1 MIKVET
7 LRLRGL
13 CASSLLA
20 LAACSGTSTSKSQLL
35 QEPSGSNLGGEGL
48 SRTLERMNLDSSIQP
63 VPTSD
68 GAADGSTN
76 ESKSTDGTPRLG
88 QPTSRKGGQNPGNPR
103 LQDPQER
110 PSTQALLEGALKNAR
125 RSLEARLFEDA
136 RNEAAFALEL
146 DNQNAEARDILR
158 RCNEVLGDRVA
169 TVGGRFADEILRNR
183 IAAERDRT
191 LVERELEQANAHMQ
205 QGSYGRAIESYQRAL
220 ATLRLSP
227 HFQPN
232 DPLLLRTQAEFEAA
246 SQRKVEAD
254 KQTLANMESA
264 SKSELDRLAKEQQ
277 ESKEDRVKRLLED
290 ANKQFLAGQYAGSVE
305 RIDQAIAI
313 DPANQAAIDLRDIAD
328 RARHNSAMEMHR
340 ERWRQ
345 EWNATILENQ
355 QSNVPQTE
363 TVVFDPIRWAEVS
376 QRQQASFTSVTDL
389 DSPENRAIAKKLDEQ
404 VLEHNFPSA
413 TVQDWS
419 TYYGNLTGVT
429 FVVGPDVA
437 GMDAAATTLT
447 DFRLSRRSVS
457 DALKVIQA
465 QTGVA
470 YRIRNGLVQLVT
482 PENAIGNLYFE
493 RYNVSD
499 LVTGFRSKPGA
510 DLKLKAPDDDTPL
523 FPEVDEDPAPA
534 VVDDS
539 RLQDILKEAI
549 AAGRWDGSPFTMNF
563 QAGMLLVRADKE
575 THEGVLKL
583 LRDLRRNVGIQ
594 VDVESRFLK
603 VEDNFLEDVGVDL
616 RGLGNQASQGVA
628 GRGLETRPNAGFD
641 DFGPSQQQ
649 NPATPGLVGTGTE
662 PGIFFDDGNDGD
674 YMARAENLFDR
685 TLGGRSMNNA
695 GGLSLQYAFLDDTEV
710 EAVLRAVSKQER
722 SEQIEAPRLLIYN
735 NTRASMH
742 VLNEVSYIKDFEV
755 EIAQAAGVANPVIG
769 TIYDGVSLD
778 VRPVVDSDLKFITME
793 LRPTVMTLNRP
804 IPNFT
809 TTLGVGQPISIQLPE
824 VALQRVRTTVTLP
837 DGATMMLGGMRL
849 VERQNLVSGVPI
861 LKDLPGLSFLFS
873 RKGSSLQN
881 RKILI
886 LINARIVIMGELE
899 PETMPSSDSPVAAAA
914 K

>member
-20 LAACSGTSTSKSQLL
+20 LAACSGTQTNSSQAMANTGPAMG
-35 QEPSGSNLGGEGL
+35 EPSHA
-48 SRTLERMNLDSSIQP
+48 P
-63 VPTSD
+63 VAND
-68 GAADGSTN
+68 LAAFD
-76 ESKSTDGTPRLG
+76 
-88 QPTSRKGGQNPGNPR
+88 

-146 DNQNAEARDILR
+146 DNQNAEAREILR

-232 DPLLLRTQAEFEAA
+232 DPLLLRTQSEYEAA
-246 SQRKVEAD
+246 NQRKVEAD
-254 KQTLANMESA
+254 KQTLANMEAA
-264 SKSELDRLAKEQQ
+264 SKAELDRIAKEQQ
-277 ESKEDRVKRLLED
+277 ESKEDRVARLLDD
-290 ANKQFLAGQYAGSVE
+290 ANKQFLSGQYEGSVE
-305 RIDQAIAI
+305 RIDQALMI
-313 DPANQAAIDLRDIAD
+313 DPTNQAAIDLREIAD

-355 QSNVPQTE
+355 QSNVAQTE

-389 DSPENRAIAKKLDEQ
+389 DSPENRAIVKKLDEQ

-413 TVQDWS
+413 TVQDWAA
-419 TYYGNLTGVT
+419 YYGNLTGVT

-437 GMDAAATTLT
+437 GMDATATTLT
-447 DFRLSRRSVS
+447 DFRLSRRSVA

-470 YRIRNGLVQLVT
+470 YRVRNGLVQLVT
-482 PENAIGNLYFE
+482 PENAIGNLYYE

-510 DLKLKAPDDDTPL
+510 DLKLKAPDDDSPL

-539 RLQDILKEAI
+539 RLQDILKEAV

-563 QAGMLLVRADKE
+563 QAGMLLVRADKD

-628 GRGLETRPNAGFD
+628 GRGLENRPNAGFD

-649 NPATPGLVGTGTE
+649 NAATPGLVGTGTE

-674 YMARAENLFDR
+674 YMGRAEHLFDR
-685 TLGGRSMNNA
+685 TLGGSSMNNA

-742 VLNEVSYIKDFEV
+742 VLNEISYIKDFEV

-769 TIYDGVSLD
+769 TVYDGVSLD

-793 LRPTVMTLNRP
+793 LRPTVMTLSRP

-849 VERQNLVSGVPI
+849 VERQNLVSGVPV

-873 RKGSSLQN
+873 RKGTSLQN

-886 LINARIVIMGELE
+886 LIKANIVIMEELQ
-899 PETMPSSDSPVAAAA
+899 PETSATPDSSVAA

>member
-20 LAACSGTSTSKSQLL
+20 LAACSGTQTNSGQAMG
-35 QEPSGSNLGGEGL
+35 EPSRDPASNDL
-48 SRTLERMNLDSSIQP
+48 
-63 VPTSD
+63 
-68 GAADGSTN
+68 AAFFYD
-76 ESKSTDGTPRLG
+76 
-88 QPTSRKGGQNPGNPR
+88 QQ
-103 LQDPQER
+103 QDPQER

-146 DNQNAEARDILR
+146 DNQNAEAREILR

-246 SQRKVEAD
+246 SQRKVDAD
-254 KQTLANMESA
+254 KQNLANMESA

-563 QAGMLLVRADKE
+563 QAGMLLVRADKD

-674 YMARAENLFDR
+674 YMARAEHLFDR
-685 TLGGRSMNNA
+685 TLGGTSMNNA

-778 VRPVVDSDLKFITME
+778 VRPVVDSDLKFITLE

>member
-20 LAACSGTSTSKSQLL
+20 LAACSGTQTNSSQAMANSGPAMG
-35 QEPSGSNLGGEGL
+35 EPSPA
-48 SRTLERMNLDSSIQP
+48 P
-63 VPTSD
+63 VVND
-68 GAADGSTN
+68 LAAFD
-76 ESKSTDGTPRLG
+76 
-88 QPTSRKGGQNPGNPR
+88 

-125 RSLEARLFEDA
+125 RSLESRLFEDA

-146 DNQNAEARDILR
+146 DNQNAEAREILR

-232 DPLLLRTQAEFEAA
+232 DPLLLRTQNEYEAA
-246 SQRKVEAD
+246 NQRKVEAD
-254 KQTLANMESA
+254 KQTLASMAAA
-264 SKSELDRLAKEQQ
+264 SKEELDRIAKEQQ
-277 ESKEDRVKRLLED
+277 ESKEDRVARLLED
-290 ANKQFLAGQYAGSVE
+290 ANKQFLSGQYDGSVD
-305 RIDQAIAI
+305 RIDQALMI
-313 DPANQAAIDLRDIAD
+313 DPTNQAAIDLREIAD

-355 QSNVPQTE
+355 QSNVAQTQ

-376 QRQQASFTSVTDL
+376 QRQQASFTATTDL

-413 TVQDWS
+413 TVQDWAA
-419 TYYGNLTGVT
+419 YYGNLTGVT

-437 GMDAAATTLT
+437 GMDATATTLT
-447 DFRLSRRSVS
+447 DFRLSRRSVAE
-457 DALKVIQA
+457 ALKVIQA

-470 YRIRNGLVQLVT
+470 YRVRNGLVQLVT
-482 PENAIGNLYFE
+482 PENAIGNLYYD

-510 DLKLKAPDDDTPL
+510 DLKLKAPDDDSPL

-628 GRGLETRPNAGFD
+628 GRGLENRPNAGFD

-674 YMARAENLFDR
+674 YMGRAENLFDR
-685 TLGGRSMNNA
+685 TLGGSSMNNA
-695 GGLSLQYAFLDDTEV
+695 GGLSLQYAFLDDVEV

-742 VLNEVSYIKDFEV
+742 VLNEISYIKDFEV

-769 TIYDGVSLD
+769 TVYDGVSLD

-793 LRPTVMTLNRP
+793 LRPTVMSLSRP

-849 VERQNLVSGVPI
+849 VERQNLVSGVPV

-873 RKGSSLQN
+873 RKGTSLQN
-881 RKILI
+881 RKVLI
-886 LINARIVIMGELE
+886 LIKANIVIMEELQ
-899 PETMPSSDSPVAAAA
+899 PEASATPDSSVAA

>member
-20 LAACSGTSTSKSQLL
+20 LAACSGTLSSGSTSKNGPVNSSDV
-35 QEPSGSNLGGEGL
+35 EAPSGLVQSHAMPEA
-48 SRTLERMNLDSSIQP
+48 S
-63 VPTSD
+63 
-68 GAADGSTN
+68 ADVTAELQG
-76 ESKSTDGTPRLG
+76 
-88 QPTSRKGGQNPGNPR
+88 
-103 LQDPQER
+103 QDPQNP
-110 PSTQALLEGALKNAR
+110 PSTQALLQGALQNAR
-125 RSLEARLFEDA
+125 RSMEARLFEDA

-146 DNQNAEARDILR
+146 DNQNAEAREILR

-191 LVERELEQANAHMQ
+191 LVEREVEQANAHMQ
-205 QGSYGRAIESYQRAL
+205 QGSYGRALESYQRAL
-220 ATLRLSP
+220 ATLRYSP

-232 DPLLLRTQAEFEAA
+232 DPLLRRVEAEYEAA
-246 SQRKVEAD
+246 QVAKVEAD
-254 KQTLANMESA
+254 KAALNNQEKA
-264 SKSELDRLAKEQQ
+264 SKAELERIARQQQ
-277 ESKEDRVKRLLED
+277 ESRQDRVARLLED
-290 ANKQFLAGQYAGSVE
+290 ANKQFLSGQYEASVD
-305 RIDQAIAI
+305 RIDQALMI
-313 DPANQAAIDLRDIAD
+313 DPTNREATALREIAD
-328 RARHNSAMEMHR
+328 RARHTAAMDLQR

-355 QSNVPQTE
+355 QSNMPQTD
-363 TVVFDPIRWAEVS
+363 TVVFDPLRWAEVS
-376 QRQQASFTSVTDL
+376 QRQQSSFTPASEL
-389 DSPENRAIAKKLDEQ
+389 DSPENRAIAKKLDDT

-413 TVQDWS
+413 TVQDWA

-437 GMDAAATTLT
+437 GMDAATTTLT
-447 DFRLSRRSVS
+447 DFRLSSRSVGE
-457 DALKVIQA
+457 ALKIIQT

-470 YRIRNGLVQLVT
+470 YRINNGLVQLVT
-482 PENAIGNLYFE
+482 PENAIGQLYYE

-499 LVTGFRSKPGA
+499 LVTGFRAKPGP

-539 RLQDILKEAI
+539 RLQDILKEAV

-575 THEGVLKL
+575 THDQVTKL

-616 RGLGNQASQGVA
+616 RGLGNQSSQGLA
-628 GRGLETRPNAGFD
+628 GRGLENRSNASFD
-641 DFGPSQQQ
+641 DFGPSQQS
-649 NPATPGLVGTGTE
+649 NAATPGLVGTGTE
-662 PGIFFDDGNDGD
+662 PGIFLDDGNDGD
-674 YMARAENLFDR
+674 YMARAEHLFDR
-685 TLGGRSMNNA
+685 TLGGTSMNNA
-695 GGLSLQYAFLDDTEV
+695 GGLSLQYAFLDDAEV

-722 SEQIEAPRLLIYN
+722 SETIEAPRLLIYN

-742 VLNEVSYIKDFEV
+742 VLNQISYIKDFEV

-769 TIYDGVSLD
+769 TVYDGVALD

-793 LRPTVMTLNRP
+793 LRPTVMTLQLP

-824 VALQRVRTTVTLP
+824 VSLQRVRTTVTLP

-873 RKGSSLQN
+873 RKGQSLQN
-881 RKILI
+881 RKVLI
-886 LINARIVIMGELE
+886 LIHAKIVIMEELQ
-899 PETMPSSDSPVAAAA
+899 PEAVTLPDGGIAAS

>member
-7 LRLRGL
+7 LRLRGF

-20 LAACSGTSTSKSQLL
+20 LAACSGTQTNSGQAMGEPSREPVTTDIAAYEL
-35 QEPSGSNLGGEGL
+35 QEP
-48 SRTLERMNLDSSIQP
+48 
-63 VPTSD
+63 
-68 GAADGSTN
+68 
-76 ESKSTDGTPRLG
+76 
-88 QPTSRKGGQNPGNPR
+88 QN
-103 LQDPQER
+103 QDPQPQQ

-146 DNQNAEARDILR
+146 DNQNAEAREILR

-232 DPLLLRTQAEFEAA
+232 DPLLVRTQAEYEAA
-246 SQRKVEAD
+246 TQQKIAAD
-254 KQTLANMESA
+254 KQTLQNMETA
-264 SKSELDRLAKEQQ
+264 SKAELDRLAKEQQ

-290 ANKQFLAGQYAGSVE
+290 ANKQFLAGQYAGSVD
-305 RIDQAIAI
+305 RIDQALAV
-313 DPANQAAIDLRDIAD
+313 DPTNQAALDLRDIAD

-345 EWNATILENQ
+345 EWNATIIENQ
-355 QSNVPQTE
+355 QSNVPQTD

-376 QRQQASFTSVTDL
+376 QRQPTAFVKPEDL
-389 DSPENRAIAKKLDEQ
+389 DSPEGRAITKKLEET

-413 TVQDWS
+413 TVQDWAA
-419 TYYGNLTGVT
+419 YYGNLTGVT

-437 GMDAAATTLT
+437 GLDAAATTLT
-447 DFRLSRRSVS
+447 DFRLSRRSVA

-465 QTGVA
+465 QTNVS

-482 PENAIGNLYFE
+482 AENAVGTLFLD

-499 LVTGFRSKPGA
+499 LVTGFRAKPGA

-539 RLQDILKEAI
+539 RLQDILKEAV

-563 QAGMLLVRADKE
+563 QAGMLLIRADKE
-575 THEGVLKL
+575 THESVQKL

-594 VDVESRFLK
+594 VDVEARFLK

-628 GRGLETRPNAGFD
+628 GRGLETRSNAGFD

-649 NPATPGLVGTGTE
+649 NPATPGLIGTGTE

-674 YMARAENLFDR
+674 YMARAENLYDR
-685 TLGGRSMNNA
+685 TLGGSSMNNA

-735 NTRASMH
+735 NTRANMH
-742 VLNEVSYIKDFEV
+742 VLNEISYIKDFEV

-769 TIYDGVSLD
+769 TVYDGVSLD

-824 VALQRVRTTVTLP
+824 VSLQRVRTTVTLP

-849 VERQNLVSGVPI
+849 VERQNLVSGVPV
-861 LKDLPGLSFLFS
+861 LKDLPGLSFFFS
-873 RKGSSLQN
+873 RKGNSLQN

-886 LINARIVIMGELE
+886 LINAKIVIMKEME
-899 PETMPSSDSPVAAAA
+899 PTVVAQPDGTVAAAR
-914 K
+914 

>member
-20 LAACSGTSTSKSQLL
+20 LAACSGTQTNSGQAMG
-35 QEPSGSNLGGEGL
+35 EPSRDPASNEL
-48 SRTLERMNLDSSIQP
+48 
-63 VPTSD
+63 
-68 GAADGSTN
+68 AAFFYD
-76 ESKSTDGTPRLG
+76 
-88 QPTSRKGGQNPGNPR
+88 QQ
-103 LQDPQER
+103 QDPQER

-246 SQRKVEAD
+246 SQRKVDAD

-305 RIDQAIAI
+305 RIDQALAI
-313 DPANQAAIDLRDIAD
+313 DPANQAATDLRDIAD

-355 QSNVPQTE
+355 QSNVPQTD

-674 YMARAENLFDR
+674 YMARAEHLFDR
-685 TLGGRSMNNA
+685 TLGGTSMNNA

-899 PETMPSSDSPVAAAA
+899 PETMPSADSTVAAAA

>member
-20 LAACSGTSTSKSQLL
+20 LAACSGTMTTGT
-35 QEPSGSNLGGEGL
+35 PSSHGQAMG
-48 SRTLERMNLDSSIQP
+48 
-63 VPTSD
+63 D
-68 GAADGSTN
+68 GAQPDQSSTN
-76 ESKSTDGTPRLG
+76 EGAQTLVAYE
-88 QPTSRKGGQNPGNPR
+88 
-103 LQDPQER
+103 LQDPQGK
-110 PSTQALLEGALKNAR
+110 PDTAAMLQQALQNAQ
-125 RSLEARLFEDA
+125 RSLDARLFEDA

-146 DNQNAEARDILR
+146 DNNNEKAREILR

-191 LVERELEQANAHMQ
+191 LVEREMEQANAYSE
-205 QGSYGRAIESYQRAL
+205 QGSYGRAIESLQRAL

-232 DPLLLRTQAEFEAA
+232 DPLVREAEIRFAAAEQKRRDADLQALQNQEAA
-246 SQRKVEAD
+246 SQA
-254 KQTLANMESA
+254 
-264 SKSELDRLAKEQQ
+264 ELERLAQQ
-277 ESKEDRVKRLLED
+277 QIESRADRVARLLDD
-290 ANKQFLAGQYAGSVE
+290 ANKQFLSGQYAAAVE
-305 RIDQAIAI
+305 RIEQALLV
-313 DPANQAAIDLRDIAD
+313 DPTSMPAKELLELAD
-328 RARHNSAMEMHR
+328 RARHNSAMEQSR

-345 EWNATILENQ
+345 EWNSTFLELQ
-355 QSNVPQTE
+355 QSNMPQTE
-363 TVVFDPIRWAEVS
+363 TVVFDPVRWAEVS
-376 QRQQASFTSVTDL
+376 QRTQASFTSAADL
-389 DSPENRAIAKKLDEQ
+389 DSPENRAIRQKLSDT

-413 TVQDWS
+413 TVSDWAS
-419 TYYGNLTGVT
+419 YYGNLTGVT

-437 GMDAAATTLT
+437 GMDAETTTLT
-447 DFRLSRRSVS
+447 DFRLSRRSVA

-470 YRIRNGLVQLVT
+470 YKINHGLVQLVT
-482 PENAIGNLYFE
+482 PENAVGTLYYE
-493 RYNVSD
+493 RYPVSD
-499 LVTGFRSKPGA
+499 LVQGFRSRPGP
-510 DLKLKAPDDDTPL
+510 DLRLKAPDDDSPL
-523 FPEVDEDPAPA
+523 FPEVDEDPAPS
-534 VVDDS
+534 VVDES
-539 RLQDILKEAI
+539 RLQDILKEAV

-594 VDVESRFLK
+594 IDVESRFLK

-616 RGLGNQASQGVA
+616 RGLGNQSSQGVP

-649 NPATPGLVGTGTE
+649 NAATPGLVGTGTE

-674 YMARAENLFDR
+674 YMGRAEHLFDR
-685 TLGGRSMNNA
+685 TLGGTNNRINNA
-695 GGLSLQYAFLDDTEV
+695 GGLSLQYAFLDDVEV

-742 VLNEVSYIKDFEV
+742 VLQEISYIKDFEV
-755 EIAQAAGVANPVIG
+755 EIAQAAAVANPVIG
-769 TIYDGVSLD
+769 TIYDGVTLD
-778 VRPVVDSDLKFITME
+778 VRPVVDSELKFITME
-793 LRPTVMTLNRP
+793 LRPTVMTLQLP
-804 IPNFT
+804 VTNFT
-809 TTLGVGQPISIQLPE
+809 TTLGIGQPISIQLPE
-824 VALQRVRTTVTLP
+824 VTLQRVRTTVTLP
-837 DGATMMLGGMRL
+837 DGATMLLGGMRL
-849 VERQNLVSGVPI
+849 VERLNLNSGVPV

-873 RKGSSLQN
+873 RKGTSLQN

-886 LINARIVIMGELE
+886 LINAKIVIMEELE
-899 PETMPSSDSPVAAAA
+899 PMQVTLPDGSIAAS

>member
-1 MIKVET
+1 MSEAET
-7 LRLRGL
+7 
-13 CASSLLA
+13 ASASTQTA
-20 LAACSGTSTSKSQLL
+20 ATAIGLAAVDR
-35 QEPSGSNLGGEGL
+35 N
-48 SRTLERMNLDSSIQP
+48 
-63 VPTSD
+63 
-68 GAADGSTN
+68 
-76 ESKSTDGTPRLG
+76 
-88 QPTSRKGGQNPGNPR
+88 NPQGDA
-103 LQDPQER
+103 QDPQGR
-110 PSTQALLEGALKNAR
+110 PSTQALLQGALQNAR
-125 RSLEARLFEDA
+125 RSMEARLFADA

-146 DNQNAEARDILR
+146 DNQNPEAREILR

-205 QGSYGRAIESYQRAL
+205 QGAYGRAIENYQRSL

-232 DPLLLRTQAEFEAA
+232 DPLLRRAEAEFEAA
-246 SQRKVEAD
+246 SKRKLESD
-254 KQTLANMESA
+254 KQSLQNQEAA
-264 SKSELDRLAKEQQ
+264 SKAELDRIAKQQQ
-277 ESKEDRVKRLLED
+277 ESREARVERLLED
-290 ANKQFLAGQYAGSVE
+290 ANKQFLAGQYDGSVE
-305 RIDQAIAI
+305 RIDQALQI
-313 DPANQAAIDLRDIAD
+313 DPTNTAATQLRDVAD
-328 RARHNSAMEMHR
+328 RARHNSAMELNR
-340 ERWRQ
+340 EQWRQ
-345 EWNATILENQ
+345 EWNATVLENQ
-355 QSNVPQTE
+355 QSNMPQTE

-376 QRQQASFTSVTDL
+376 QRKQQAFATPAEL
-389 DSPENRAIAKKLDEQ
+389 DSPENRAIERKLAETS
-404 VLEHNFPSA
+404 LEHNFPSA
-413 TVQDWS
+413 SVQDWA

-437 GMDAAATTLT
+437 GMDATATTLT
-447 DFRLSRRSVS
+447 DFRLSRRSVGE
-457 DALKVIQA
+457 ALKVIQA

-470 YRIRNGLVQLVT
+470 YRINHGLVQLVT
-482 PENAIGNLYFE
+482 PENAIGTLYYD

-499 LVTGFRSKPGA
+499 LVTGFTSKPGP

-523 FPEVDEDPAPA
+523 FPEVDEEPAPA
-534 VVDDS
+534 VVNDS
-539 RLQDILKEAI
+539 RLQDILKEAV
-549 AAGRWDGSPFTMNF
+549 ATGRWDGSPFTMNF
-563 QAGMLLVRADKE
+563 QAGMLMVRADKD
-575 THEGVLKL
+575 THDSVLKL

-594 VDVESRFLK
+594 IDVESRFLK

-616 RGLGNQASQGVA
+616 RGLGDQSSQGLP
-628 GRGLETRPNAGFD
+628 GRGLETRPNASFD

-649 NPATPGLVGTGTE
+649 NAATPGLLGTGTE

-685 TLGGRSMNNA
+685 TLGGDGGMNNL

-742 VLNEVSYIKDFEV
+742 VLNEISYIKDFEV

-769 TIYDGVSLD
+769 TVYDGVTLD

-793 LRPTVMTLNRP
+793 LRPTVMTLQLP

-824 VALQRVRTTVTLP
+824 VSLQRVRTTVTLP

-861 LKDLPGLSFLFS
+861 LKDLPGISFLFS
-873 RKGSSLQN
+873 RKGQSMQN

-886 LINARIVIMGELE
+886 LINAKIVIMEELQ
-899 PETMPSSDSPVAAAA
+899 PDSMTLPDAGVAAS

>member
-20 LAACSGTSTSKSQLL
+20 LAACSGTQTNSSQAMANSGPAMG
-35 QEPSGSNLGGEGL
+35 EPSPA
-48 SRTLERMNLDSSIQP
+48 P
-63 VPTSD
+63 VVND
-68 GAADGSTN
+68 LAAFD
-76 ESKSTDGTPRLG
+76 
-88 QPTSRKGGQNPGNPR
+88 

-125 RSLEARLFEDA
+125 RSLESRLFEDA

-146 DNQNAEARDILR
+146 DNQNAEAREILR

-191 LVERELEQANAHMQ
+191 LVERELEQASAHMQ

-232 DPLLLRTQAEFEAA
+232 DPLLLRTQNEYEAA
-246 SQRKVEAD
+246 NQRKLEAD
-254 KQTLANMESA
+254 KQTLASMAAA
-264 SKSELDRLAKEQQ
+264 SKEELDRIAKEQQ
-277 ESKEDRVKRLLED
+277 ESKEDRVARLLED
-290 ANKQFLAGQYAGSVE
+290 ANKQFLSGQYDGSVE
-305 RIDQAIAI
+305 RIDQALMI
-313 DPANQAAIDLRDIAD
+313 DPTNQAAIDLREIAD

-355 QSNVPQTE
+355 QSNVAQTQ

-376 QRQQASFTSVTDL
+376 QRQQASFTAATEL

-413 TVQDWS
+413 TVQDWAA
-419 TYYGNLTGVT
+419 YYGNLTGVT

-437 GMDAAATTLT
+437 GMDATATTLT
-447 DFRLSRRSVS
+447 DFRLSRRSVA

-470 YRIRNGLVQLVT
+470 YRVRNGLVQLVT
-482 PENAIGNLYFE
+482 PENAIGNLYYD

-510 DLKLKAPDDDTPL
+510 DLKLKAPDDDSPL

-539 RLQDILKEAI
+539 RLQDILKEAV

-628 GRGLETRPNAGFD
+628 GRGLENRTNAGFD

-674 YMARAENLFDR
+674 YMGRAEHLFDR
-685 TLGGRSMNNA
+685 TLGGSSMNNA
-695 GGLSLQYAFLDDTEV
+695 GGMSLQYAFLDDVEV

-742 VLNEVSYIKDFEV
+742 VLNEISYIKDFEV

-769 TIYDGVSLD
+769 TVYDGVSLD

-793 LRPTVMTLNRP
+793 LRPTVMSLSRP

-849 VERQNLVSGVPI
+849 VERQNLVSGVPV

-873 RKGSSLQN
+873 RKGTSLQN

-886 LINARIVIMGELE
+886 LIKANIVIMEELQ
-899 PETMPSSDSPVAAAA
+899 PETSATPDSSVAA